1 MPGASTRIVQFT
13 LMGALLG
20 VALPAAI
27 GSVATKPSWPAVAL
41 CSAYV
46 FQALNFFHGKVST
59 LEDEDYIRALTAQP
73 RLALLDYALNLSI
86 VVTQVL
92 IAFLFDHL
100 VLLAVANVAMR
111 VLDLFLVLLT
121 RQVSFSELVRRAQ
134 KSWAVFDGISAGI
147 WIAVANIAYHT
158 ANPRLQLAFVG
169 CSFFLIIIADLA
181 MDYSY
186 NRDLYFTSPM
196 TWDSFADS
204 WDDLQGEF
212 GDEYRRAIV
221 GPALENLLQTVKP
234 SIGSLLDFGCG
245 NGCISRWCARSV
257 HLVVGVDSS
266 DAMVRFAR
274 TYPTPPQLS
283 YSLGDQDGFPGD
295 FKGRFFD
302 CFLSC
307 FSHQDV
313 GDLAAVVSL
322 ASDHL
327 TSSGLLVFVAEDLDR
342 LEESSAH
349 LLTSRRWL
357 DRKRREDGSRRQLVY
372 WLGEGTGQRSQL
384 PTVTTI
390 YPEESYIN
398 VSRGHGFALQG
409 SYLLQCASSSSP
421 MLRRYQVR
429 PRFRLL
435 IFERQTRKGHPGLL
449 A

>member
-20 VALPAAI
+20 VALPEAI
-27 GSVATKPSWPAVAL
+27 GSVAVNPSWPAVAL

-86 VVTQVL
+86 VVAQVL
-92 IAFLFDHL
+92 IAFLFNHP

-111 VLDLFLVLLT
+111 VLDLLLVLLT
-121 RQVSFSELVRRAQ
+121 RQVSFSRLVRRAQ
-134 KSWAVFDGISAGI
+134 KSWAIFDGISAGI
-147 WIAVANIAYHT
+147 WIFIASIAYHM
-158 ANPRLQLAFVG
+158 ADLPQQLTFVG
-169 CSFFLIIIADLA
+169 CSFFLIIVADLV

-196 TWDSFADS
+196 TWDDFAGS
-204 WDDLQGEF
+204 WDDLQGEL
-212 GDEYRRAIV
+212 GDEYRRAII
-221 GPALENLLQTVKP
+221 GPALEKLLQTVKP

-245 NGCISRWCARSV
+245 NGCISRWCARWV
-257 HLVVGVDSS
+257 PLVVGVDSS

-274 TYPTPPQLS
+274 TYPTPPQLF
-283 YSLGDQDGFPGD
+283 YSLGDQNGLPGD
-295 FKGRFFD
+295 FKDRFFD

-313 GDLAAVVSL
+313 GDLSAVVSL

-357 DRKRREDGSRRQLVY
+357 DRKRREDRSRRQLVY

-384 PTVTTI
+384 PTITTI
-390 YPEESYIN
+390 YPAESYIN
-398 VSRGHGFALQG
+398 VARGHGFALRD
-409 SYLLQCASSSSP
+409 SYLLQCTSSSSP

-435 IFERQTRKGHPGLL
+435 VFERPGRVNPPC
-449 A
+449 